1 MARKF
6 GRIGRVRLV
15 AALGAACAALAV
27 LPSAAQAAPA
37 AADPHAGTLAALKA
51 FQSAAGPGAGVHAG
65 DAANSWSLSAGTGT
79 INTNAP
85 IQPDEHFR
93 AGSQTKTFTAATV
106 MQLVDEG
113 KVSLDTPIEKYLPG
127 VVKGNGYDGNAVT
140 VRQLLHH
147 TSGVAAYEPLLSRPA
162 ANPDGSYSLD
172 ALVREGL
179 KRAPASAPGTAY
191 LYSNTN
197 YMILGMLVEK
207 TTGMPVHQAVTNR
220 IITPLGLS
228 RTVFPA
234 PGDHSLP
241 TPAVRGYHGARFAGL
256 YFWTPVLDYDPSAF
270 SSAGALISTEQDL
283 TKFYQALIGGKVVSQ
298 AALAEMQNATGADF
312 EEGGY
317 GLGLIRRD
325 LPCGGS
331 AWGHNGM
338 VPGYYTQTMVTA
350 DGRHV
355 SVVTN
360 AHLTTNVPL
369 AQMDKVVTTALCE
382 GR

>member
-1 MARKF
+1 MAGKF
-6 GRIGRVRLV
+6 GRARLA
-15 AALGAACAALAV
+15 AALGAASAMLIV
-27 LPSAAQAAPA
+27 FPSAAQAAAPA
-37 AADPHAGTLAALKA
+37 AADPHADTLAALKT
-51 FQSAAGPGAGVHAG
+51 FQSAAGPGAGVYAG
-65 DAANSWSLSAGTGT
+65 DATNSWSLSVGTGT

-85 IQPDEHFR
+85 IQPNEHYR
-93 AGSQTKTFTAATV
+93 IGSQTKTFTAATV
-106 MQLVDEG
+106 LQLVDEG
-113 KVSLDTPIEKYLPG
+113 KVSLDAPIEKYLPG
-127 VVKGNGYDGNAVT
+127 VVDGNGYDGNAIT

-147 TSGVAAYEPLLSRPA
+147 TSGVAAYEPLFGLPPS
-162 ANPDGSYSLD
+162 NPDGSFSLE

-179 KRAPASAPGTAY
+179 KRAPASAPGAAF

-197 YMILGMLVEK
+197 YLILGMLVEK
-207 TTGMPVHQAVTNR
+207 ITGTAVHEAVTNR

-241 TPAVRGYHGARFAGL
+241 TPAVRGYHGVRIGGF
-256 YFWTPVLDYDPSAF
+256 YFWSRVLDYDPSAF
-270 SSAGALISTEQDL
+270 SSAGAMISTEEDL
-283 TKFYQALIGGKVVSQ
+283 TKFYQALIGGKVVSP
-298 AALAEMQNATGADF
+298 AALAEMEKTTGA
-312 EEGGY
+312 EMEGGGY

-360 AHLTTNVPL
+360 AHLASNVPG

-382 GR
+382 NR

>member
-1 MARKF
+1 MVRKF
-6 GRIGRVRLV
+6 GRAGL
-15 AALGAACAALAV
+15 AAAGLGAACAMLVV

-37 AADPHAGTLAALKA
+37 AADPHAGTLAALKT
-51 FQSAAGPGAGVHAG
+51 FQSAAGPGAGVYAG
-65 DAANSWSLSAGTGT
+65 DATNSWSLSVGTGT

-85 IQPDEHFR
+85 IQPNEHYR
-93 AGSQTKTFTAATV
+93 IGSQTKTFTAATV
-106 MQLVDEG
+106 LQLVDEG
-113 KVSLDTPIEKYLPG
+113 KVSLDAPIEKYLPG
-127 VVKGNGYDGNAVT
+127 VVDGNGYDGNAIT
-140 VRQLLHH
+140 VRHLLHQ
-147 TSGVAAYEPLLSRPA
+147 TSGVAVYEPFSTPPA
-162 ANPDGSYSLD
+162 PDADGSYSLQ

-179 KRAPASAPGTAY
+179 KRAPASAPGTAF

-197 YMILGMLVEK
+197 YLILGMLVEK
-207 TTGMPVHQAVTNR
+207 TTGTAVHEAITNR
-220 IITPLGLS
+220 IIRPLGLS

-241 TPAVRGYHGARFAGL
+241 APPVRGYHGVRIGGFS
-256 YFWTPVLDYDPSAF
+256 FWSRVLDYDPSVF
-270 SSAGALISTEQDL
+270 SSAGAMISTEEDL
-283 TKFYQALIGGKVVSQ
+283 TKFYQALIGGKVVSP
-298 AALAEMQNATGADF
+298 AALAEMEKTAGAEFDG
-312 EEGGY
+312 GGY

-360 AHLTTNVPL
+360 AHLASNIPA

-382 GR
+382 NR